1 MSGNPLFDASY
12 GRVFGSGVGLSEA
25 ATPFFESFYRHFLKD
40 QAIADAFSQTDMN
53 RQVAMLRKSFFHLV
67 AFYVSHEPSA
77 ELERIAIIHNR
88 LGIAGDYFDLWL
100 DALVSAVGEFDP
112 EFDQTTELAWRWALT
127 PGITY
132 MRLLDQL
139 SSSDAKSGTT

>member
-12 GRVFGSGVGLSEA
+12 DRVFGSGVGLSEA
-25 ATPFFESFYRHFLKD
+25 ATPFFESFYRQFLKE
-40 QAIADAFSQTDMN
+40 QPIADAFSQTDMT

-77 ELERIAIIHNR
+77 ELARIAVIHHK
-88 LGIAGDYFDLWL
+88 LGIASDFYDLWL
-100 DALVSAVGEFDP
+100 DALVSAVAEFDP
-112 EFDQTTELAWRWALT
+112 ECDQATELAWRWALT

-132 MRLLDQL
+132 MRLLDRL
-139 SSSDAKSGTT
+139 PSSNTD